1 MGKRIGFIDA
11 LLIALVYLLC
21 LCIPSLASVSGG
33 NRDWIIFLIQVLFAT
48 SLFAFLG
55 YRGAA
60 HKRSLLA
67 LPLFLICFSNHLAL
81 AFQKK
86 SGFDYELLVG
96 GIFLLF
102 DQGITLM
109 AISGYDIAV

>member
-1 MGKRIGFIDA
+1 MLLSLQGQVKPIEFTHMGKRIGFIDA

-60 HKRSLLA
+60 H
-67 LPLFLICFSNHLAL
+67 
-81 AFQKK
+81 
-86 SGFDYELLVG
+86 
-96 GIFLLF
+96 
-102 DQGITLM
+102 
-109 AISGYDIAV
+109 